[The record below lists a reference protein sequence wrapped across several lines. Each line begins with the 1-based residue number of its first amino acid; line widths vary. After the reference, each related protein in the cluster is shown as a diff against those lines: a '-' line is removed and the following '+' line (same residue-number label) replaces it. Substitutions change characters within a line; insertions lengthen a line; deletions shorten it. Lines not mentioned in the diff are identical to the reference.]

1 MIHHVTLFQTP
12 AHVDEDKLGQMMIS
26 ARVSLIKIPEVAGVR
41 TGKNVEAKSP
51 WKFFVA
57 IEVDSLERL
66 KQVQQ
71 DPIYL
76 KYLADVISP
85 NVTEQFVASYELE
98 PGRSIK
104 FS

>member
-1 MIHHVTLFQTP
+1 MIHHVTLFQTL
-12 AHVDEDKLGQMMIS
+12 AHVDEEKLGQMMIA

-41 TGKNVEAKSP
+41 TGKNVDPDSP

-57 IEVDSLERL
+57 IEMDSLERL
-66 KQVQQ
+66 KQVKS
-71 DPIYL
+71 DSIYI
-76 KYLADVISP
+76 KYLADVVSP

>member
-1 MIHHVTLFQTP
+1 MIHHVTLFQTLP
-12 AHVDEDKLGQMMIS
+12 HVDEEKLGQMMIS
-26 ARVSLIKIPEVAGVR
+26 ARVALLKIQDISAVR
-41 TGKNVEAKSP
+41 TGKNVDLKTP

-57 IEVDSLERL
+57 IEVDNLDRL
-66 KQVQQ
+66 QQVKE
-71 DPIYL
+71 DAIYI

-98 PGRSIK
+98 PGRNIK

>member
-1 MIHHVTLFQTP
+1 MIHHVTLFQTLP
-12 AHVDEDKLGQMMIS
+12 HVDEEKLGQMMIS
-26 ARVSLIKIPEVAGVR
+26 ARVSLIKIPEVAVVR
-41 TGKNVEAKSP
+41 TGKNVDLNSP

-57 IEVDSLERL
+57 IEVDSLERM
-66 KQVQQ
+66 KQVKS
-71 DPIYL
+71 DSIYI
-76 KYLADVISP
+76 KYQADVLGP

>member
-1 MIHHVTLFQTP
+1 MIHHVTLFQTLP
-12 AHVDEDKLGQMMIS
+12 HVDEEKLGQMMIS
-26 ARVSLIKIPEVAGVR
+26 ARVSLIKIPEVAVVR
-41 TGKNVEAKSP
+41 TGKNVDLKSP

-57 IEVDSLERL
+57 IEVDNLERM
-66 KQVQQ
+66 KQVKA
-71 DPIYL
+71 DPIYI
-76 KYLADVISP
+76 KYLADVLGP

>member
-1 MIHHVTLFQTP
+1 
-12 AHVDEDKLGQMMIS
+12 MMIS
-26 ARVSLIKIPEVAGVR
+26 ARVMLIKIPEVAGVR
-41 TGKNVEAKSP
+41 TGKNVDVDST
-51 WKFFVA
+51 WKFLVA
-57 IEVDSLERL
+57 IEVDSMDRL
-66 KQVQQ
+66 KQVKG

-85 NVTEQFVASYELE
+85 NVTEQFSAHYELE

>member
-1 MIHHVTLFQTP
+1 MIHHITLFQTLP
-12 AHVDEDKLGQMMIS
+12 HVDEEKLGQMMIS
-26 ARVSLIKIPEVAGVR
+26 ARVSLIKILEVAVVR
-41 TGKNVEAKSP
+41 TGKNVDLKAP

-57 IEVDSLERL
+57 IEVDSLERM
-66 KQVQQ
+66 KQVKS
-71 DPIYL
+71 DSIYI

>member
-1 MIHHVTLFQTP
+1 MIHHVTLFQTLP
-12 AHVDEDKLGQMMIS
+12 KVDEEKLGQMMIS
-26 ARVSLIKIPEVAGVR
+26 ARVSLIKIPEVAVVR
-41 TGKNVEAKSP
+41 TGKNVDPKSP
-51 WKFFVA
+51 WQFFVA

-66 KQVQQ
+66 KQVKS
-71 DPIYL
+71 DSIYI

-98 PGRSIK
+98 PGREIK

>member
-12 AHVDEDKLGQMMIS
+12 AHVDEEKLGQLMIS

-71 DPIYL
+71 DPIYI

-85 NVTEQFVASYELE
+85 NVTEHFVASYELE

>member
-1 MIHHVTLFQTP
+1 MIHHVTHFQTP
-12 AHVDEDKLGQMMIS
+12 AHVDEEKLGQMMIS

-71 DPIYL
+71 DPIYM

>member
-1 MIHHVTLFQTP
+1 MIHYVTLFQTLP
-12 AHVDEDKLGQMMIS
+12 HVNEEKLGEMMIT
-26 ARVSLIKIPEVAGVR
+26 ARVSLIKIPEVAAIR
-41 TGKNVEAKSP
+41 TGKNVDPKSP
-51 WKFFVA
+51 WQFLVS

-66 KQVQQ
+66 KQVKS
-71 DPIYL
+71 DSIYI

-98 PGRSIK
+98 PGRNIK